1 MRGIRRGL
9 DVVACQGHMR
19 RHQGAGKMDD
29 QTSRPASQ
37 RVIDAADARVRDIAD
52 GSVHDAQSVQA
63 EARCM
68 LADYERAQ
76 RAVPRSSVAN
86 PARRAR
92 PG

>member
-1 MRGIRRGL
+1 
-9 DVVACQGHMR
+9 
-19 RHQGAGKMDD
+19 MDD
-29 QTSRPASQ
+29 QTSHPASQ
-37 RVIDAADARVRDIAD
+37 RVIDAADASVHDIAA

-63 EARCM
+63 EARRM

-76 RAVPRSSVAN
+76 RAVPRSSAAN